1 MDAINGLFV
10 DSAAGQLQTAGQP
23 TSDLGKDAFLKL
35 LVTQLQNQDPINP
48 TSNEQ
53 FIAQLAQ
60 FSTLEETQ
68 AVNEN
73 LVALAVLQ
81 QGNALMSQL
90 TNSSALIGMGVLYS
104 DPATSETLEGVVD
117 SVKIENGEAVLRI
130 NGDDIPLTNISEV
143 IGRPPSDSD
152 ESSDQPS

>member
-1 MDAINGLFV
+1 MDALNGLYV
-10 DSAAGQLQTAGQP
+10 GDLGGGTQTAGRT

-53 FIAQLAQ
+53 FVAQLAQ

-73 LVALAVLQ
+73 LVALALLQ
-81 QGNALMSQL
+81 QGNALMDQL
-90 TNSSALIGMGVLYS
+90 TNSSALIGKGVRYTH
-104 DPATSETLEGVVD
+104 PTTLESVQGVVD
-117 SVKIENGEAVLRI
+117 SVKIEDGAAVLRI
-130 NGDDIPLTNISEV
+130 DGLDVPLTSVTEV
-143 IGRPPSDSD
+143 TGAPGDGSDD
-152 ESSDQPS
+152 